1 MLGTCSKISISH
13 ARDLVYKNVKK
24 DNSLGD
30 GLSVNILD
38 NTLSHT
44 PAFLCYRKHILSTE
58 RAMI

>member
-1 MLGTCSKISISH
+1 MLGTYSKISISH
-13 ARDLVYKNVKK
+13 ARDLVYRNVKK

-44 PAFLCYRKHILSTE
+44 PAFLCI
-58 RAMI
+58 

>member
-13 ARDLVYKNVKK
+13 ARDFVYRNVKK

-44 PAFLCYRKHILSTE
+44 PAFLCI
-58 RAMI
+58 